1 MLGINQVA
9 GEKIDQLIPAT
20 NEVPQTAGTRSLA
33 ADIMAKRG
41 YNPLEKMIDLAERLE
56 RHEEDI
62 NAPNLHAD
70 RLLKIHTTMAKFYAP
85 QPKSL
90 DVSVRSEN
98 NFTITTVDY
107 SGMIAERAHLIPQ
120 SYQPALIGVVE
131 AKVEEVL
138 NASD

>member
-1 MLGINQVA
+1 VA
-9 GEKIDQLIPAT
+9 GEKIDELIPAT
-20 NEVPQTAGTRSLA
+20 NAVPQTIGTRSLA

-41 YNPLEKMIDLAERLE
+41 YNPLEKLIDLAEKM
-56 RHEEDI
+56 EEDEYLQSLS
-62 NAPNLHAD
+62 PTVYAD
-70 RLLKIHTTMAKFYAP
+70 RLIKIHTTMAKFYTP

-120 SYQPALIGVVE
+120 AYRPELIGVVE
-131 AKVEEVL
+131 AEVDS
-138 NASD
+138 AD